1 VKKQLRLSLHVT
13 DAILSTRTAGTD
25 WILQTTEDGSEQYY
39 YNTKTHEMRY
49 SIPPEGCSIDEE
61 GFSPPV
67 RPVRAPNRVTEDNHP
82 LFEEEEVGKENRV
95 IPEIKF
101 FCIINKTKNSI

>member
-1 VKKQLRLSLHVT
+1 
-13 DAILSTRTAGTD
+13 
-25 WILQTTEDGSEQYY
+25 
-39 YNTKTHEMRY
+39 M
-49 SIPPEGCSIDEE
+49 DEE

-67 RPVRAPNRVTEDNHP
+67 RPVRAPNRVTEDNHR

-101 FCIINKTKNSI
+101 FCIIHKTKNSI